1 MPGKLYKNDIRL
13 TRAYTEGYD
22 GDPAVNPHPAG
33 TPAAEAYNAGALLQ
47 DCSTYAGPAGCTG
60 VAVGRSGGAA
70 QPVSAGAV
78 MASWTKQQLK
88 DWLFDHEIDYPSDA
102 SKAELQKLAGIN

>member
-1 MPGKLYKNDIRL
+1 MPGSIYQKNLRL
-13 TRAYTEGYD
+13 ARAYSEGLE
-22 GDPAVNPHPAG
+22 GNPVANPHPAG
-33 TPAAEAYNAGALLQ
+33 SPAAAAYAAGALQ

-60 VAVGRSGGAA
+60 APVGRSGVAA

-102 SKAELQKLAGIN
+102 SKAELQKLAGIG